1 MCFSDLNTCTL
12 PHTRLAGKVIA
23 SHSTS
28 QLMECAT
35 FCSEILGCE
44 VGVFGNHECVGLRSV
59 DNSEE
64 VPGFF
69 SVFVTKC
76 PSCTGTTTHST
87 DTLTAPVAPTDMPS
101 DDAVAGLVS
110 ASSVVVLLGLSLSA
124 VYFQKVAKKKAK
136 AQDGLKQHTQ
146 ESLEL
151 DAEAQEDYENGFH
164 S

>member
-1 MCFSDLNTCTL
+1 M
-12 PHTRLAGKVIA
+12 
-23 SHSTS
+23 
-28 QLMECAT
+28 
-35 FCSEILGCE
+35 FCSEMLGCE
-44 VGVFGNHECVGLRSV
+44 VGVFGNQECVGLGSV

-64 VPGFF
+64 VIGFF
-69 SVFVTKC
+69 SVFVSKC
-76 PSCTGTTTHST
+76 PSCTGTTTTHST
-87 DTLTAPVAPTDMPS
+87 DNHTTPVTPTGSPSDS

-110 ASSVVVLLGLSLSA
+110 ASSVIVLLGLSLSA

-151 DAEAQEDYENGFH
+151 DSGIAFNTEAQEDYENGFH